1 VIVTLVPLLFT
12 LILRL
17 NVDPI
22 LVIAVAEIGVEPAT
36 AIESSALGLL
46 LDALAVTVI
55 TPLVEL

>member
-1 VIVTLVPLLFT
+1 
-12 LILRL
+12 
-17 NVDPI
+17 
-22 LVIAVAEIGVEPAT
+22 LVIAVAEIGLEPAT

>member
-1 VIVTLVPLLFT
+1 MIVTLVPLLFI

-17 NVDPI
+17 KVDPL
-22 LVIAVAEIGVEPAT
+22 LVIAVAEIGLEPAT